1 MTKERIVSLI
11 NDDGITG
18 YSHTKEWNGTLFIP
32 LTKILHLKWLKIQI
46 WVETVKILGKHKE
59 KVVWHYSWQQYFGY
73 DTETQQTK
81 AKINEGDNIKLKKK
95 NHSHSKGNDQQNE
108 KTSYGVGEHFCQQC
122 DKQGVTVQNTWSAH
136 TTQYKKFKI
145 YNFCT
150 WVCTCVLDLIYEE
163 LVQLIMCLKT

>member
-95 NHSHSKGNDQQNE
+95 SFTQQR
-108 KTSYGVGEHFCQQC
+108 K
-122 DKQGVTVQNTWSAH
+122 WS
-136 TTQYKKFKI
+136 TKWKSNLKNGRKRLQTI
-145 YNFCT
+145 YS
-150 WVCTCVLDLIYEE
+150 IGS
-163 LVQLIMCLKT
+163 